1 MIKLNSYILKIIYLY
16 IYIDIIMSDN
26 KIKTNSTNE
35 VCVNGDND
43 TIPMKKNT
51 YNR

>member
-1 MIKLNSYILKIIYLY
+1 
-16 IYIDIIMSDN
+16 MSDN
-26 KIKTNSTNE
+26 IIKTNSTNE